1 MAAHPVF
8 NFRSPESQRAQ
19 ISNAATSLKISDS
32 EFCRDAIDSYLRAL
46 ERQKL
51 TSTIDPVAAI
61 RY

>member
-32 EFCRDAIDSYLRAL
+32 AFCRDAINSYLRDL

-51 TSTIDPVAAI
+51 ISTIDRNAI
-61 RY
+61 AR